1 MILFQVIEL
10 HLQMTKKMKEIQVA
24 VLELIGF
31 TLKVG
36 IIQCLYRNKLIIKVK
51 NGIEIIRKLGLKLKM

>member
-24 VLELIGF
+24 VLELISF

-36 IIQCLYRNKLIIKVK
+36 IIQ
-51 NGIEIIRKLGLKLKM
+51 